1 MDKFSLPSFLTKTD
15 RQNFLGQ
22 ITEGNSNGKPG
33 HCHQEQMKRVTN
45 SQICK
50 NSWKCFFMWTRE
62 FQSVVSA
69 SGDKM
74 QNIWCFLQI
83 RLAPPRVA
91 EILLLLI
98 SICLSH
104 LQWFSIQV
112 QSSERNVCTYPAFC
126 WVIEILICMRNTGTN
141 PPKNP
146 RRDASRMCH
155 FFYSDSK
162 FYLLLLIIL
171 SSSLVS
177 SYTGTNP
184 EYYPEKSPAS
194 TLTSQVSYHG
204 SLHEQ
209 TEPKGTVLY
218 FNSCSYIYFHYY
230 EIGF

>member
-33 HCHQEQMKRVTN
+33 HCHQEQIKRVTK
-45 SQICK
+45 SDLQK
-50 NSWKCFFMWTRE
+50 FLKKLFHVNSW
-62 FQSVVSA
+62 VSA

-112 QSSERNVCTYPAFC
+112 QSSERNVCTYPANPAFC
-126 WVIEILICMRNTGTN
+126 WVIEILICTRNTGTN
-141 PPKNP
+141 PPKKP

-162 FYLLLLIIL
+162 FYLLFLIIL

-194 TLTSQVSYHG
+194 TLTSQLSYHV
-204 SLHEQ
+204 SLYEQ

-218 FNSCSYIYFHYY
+218 FNSCSCIYFHDY